1 VTTAMFAVIIL
12 LGVVSAA
19 LFALSFRRKDPF
31 AALAGMTAM
40 IVAAIPA
47 AVYASVSG

>member
-1 VTTAMFAVIIL
+1 VTTALLAVTIL

-19 LFALSFRRKDPF
+19 LLALSFRRQDPL

-40 IVAAIPA
+40 IAAALPA
-47 AVYASVSG
+47 ATYASGSG